1 MIYKPGR
8 EGLSFFRSLMG
19 RGARGWRL
27 EELCF
32 SAEAIEFS
40 LVREARRLRLEAVL
54 PRPTGRR
61 CLFSGPG
68 LGLRLRNDREDV
80 PPDDVRAAQGVFQ
93 ALSGATFVGLF
104 RRLLRDALY
113 YADSR
118 GTQPQSRLERY
129 YRLADH
135 SPDWWKFFYRK
146 SSFLDQEVVLGT
158 RGVKVN
164 HGTWE
169 CRFNSADHDFSSLR
183 FFADEGNAGSGT
195 ALPEVHT
202 GLGEKEVV
210 GGKTLEV
217 LAAAL
222 RRAARENRPDCIHL
236 NSTCLPELLG
246 EDPRP
251 LVAAVS
257 KEFRLPVFWTSKT
270 RDSGESLQEVLRQ
283 MLGKIRFSARRDPRA
298 VILAGIASPE
308 AQAEA
313 GRLVGLLGLRAV
325 GCLYPKLDLRSM
337 PRVGTASALIWV
349 NPVGWERLGDG
360 HFLENDLAVVR
371 FHPPFG
377 VRGTQAWLER
387 VRGVLGLRRGPAAVL
402 SAAQKSVLSALRRD
416 CRGRKAALIG
426 DRADIE
432 MLLSRER
439 GLGFSVGGLLCEMG
453 LSVQCLVYSPEPA
466 QEVLRPSESAGAGSI
481 EFIPYRTPGEL
492 DRRLRA
498 GVELAFSHFNHD
510 PRLVSCGV
518 AGFCEADLGLGV
530 EGFLASAARLLR
542 LCRTRPFPGHREALA
557 PWR

>member
-1 MIYKPGR
+1 MSTALPIRSGRPRASGPNDRIPSVMIYKPGR
-8 EGLSFFRSLMG
+8 EGLAFFRRLVAK
-19 RGARGWRL
+19 GARGWRL

-54 PRPTGRR
+54 PRSTGRR
-61 CLFSGPG
+61 CLFSNPG
-68 LGLRLRNDREDV
+68 LGVRLRNDREDM
-80 PPDDVRAAQGVFQ
+80 PPDDIRAAQGVFQ

-104 RRLLRDALY
+104 RRLMRDALY

-135 SPDWWKFFYRK
+135 SSDWWKFFYRK

-169 CRFNSADHDFSSLR
+169 CRFNSADHDFSALR
-183 FFADEGNAGSGT
+183 YFADEGNAGFG
-195 ALPEVHT
+195 AGLAEVHT
-202 GLGEKEVV
+202 GLGEKEVM

-236 NSTCLPELLG
+236 NSTCMPELLG

-251 LVAAVS
+251 LVAAVA

-283 MLGKIRFSARRDPRA
+283 MLGRIRFSARRDPRA
-298 VILAGIASPE
+298 VILAGVASPE

-313 GRLVGLLGLRAV
+313 GRLVGLLGLRTV

-360 HFLENDLAVVR
+360 R
-371 FHPPFG
+371 
-377 VRGTQAWLER
+377 
-387 VRGVLGLRRGPAAVL
+387 L
-402 SAAQKSVLSALRRD
+402 SASGARR
-416 CRGRKAALIG
+416 
-426 DRADIE
+426 
-432 MLLSRER
+432 
-439 GLGFSVGGLLCEMG
+439 
-453 LSVQCLVYSPEPA
+453 
-466 QEVLRPSESAGAGSI
+466 
-481 EFIPYRTPGEL
+481 PGW
-492 DRRLRA
+492 
-498 GVELAFSHFNHD
+498 N
-510 PRLVSCGV
+510 
-518 AGFCEADLGLGV
+518 
-530 EGFLASAARLLR
+530 ASAASWSCAGGRPRSSPSLR
-542 LCRTRPFPGHREALA
+542 SPSCPPCAGISGAGRSPSSATGPTSRCCFRASAGWASLWGGCSARWA
-557 PWR
+557 